1 MTIETKQ
8 KEIDHINSKMQLPV
22 DQDILRMRI
31 QKDLENK
38 YRFELDSKTIELD
51 KVSES
56 YFESKRIQEML
67 KTTLEAHKIETEKIV
82 QDMKRR
88 HAEEIAEMVSDN
100 HALQLRIEDSSKDRE
115 FTRALR
121 RDVDDAKRRLIEAQ
135 QEALDLRKERD
146 LLKIEKNELLIKNAK
161 DVEEERNQRRVLQSE
176 NDKLRFQ
183 SKCFEDDL
191 SKLQLK
197 CERKTQE
204 V

>member
-1 MTIETKQ
+1 
-8 KEIDHINSKMQLPV
+8 MQLPV

-100 HALQLRIEDSSKDRE
+100 HAL
-115 FTRALR
+115 
-121 RDVDDAKRRLIEAQ
+121 
-135 QEALDLRKERD
+135 
-146 LLKIEKNELLIKNAK
+146 
-161 DVEEERNQRRVLQSE
+161 
-176 NDKLRFQ
+176 
-183 SKCFEDDL
+183 
-191 SKLQLK
+191 
-197 CERKTQE
+197 
-204 V
+204 

>member
-1 MTIETKQ
+1 
-8 KEIDHINSKMQLPV
+8 MQLPV